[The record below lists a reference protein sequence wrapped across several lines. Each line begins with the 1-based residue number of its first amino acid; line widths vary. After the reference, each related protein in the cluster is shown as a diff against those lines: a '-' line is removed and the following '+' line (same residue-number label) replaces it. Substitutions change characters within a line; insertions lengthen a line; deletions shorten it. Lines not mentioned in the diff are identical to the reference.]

1 MIEGNKHLRIIITG
15 QKGYI
20 GQHLS
25 KYLFDKTDWDIHGLD
40 KQDGFDLLG
49 DRSIQHL
56 ETFDCVVHLAS
67 LTGVRSSKLIP
78 HTYMRD
84 NIKMTMRILNA
95 CLDANVP
102 CLVASSSS
110 VTELRSSYAYS
121 KYAIEQL
128 CQSYPYN
135 RVARLFRP
143 FTVYGHSM
151 RDVYRSNML
160 YGMIVDNK
168 VPNEIWNAKRD
179 FTHIDDV
186 CSALQLLILNRHNG
200 TPDKPYDIGYCNPI
214 STKEFLE
221 LHSVNT
227 SSITFKEPNDSYSES
242 HFTCASPSA
251 LFRLGW
257 SPASNKRIY
266 NLPLRTP

>member
-1 MIEGNKHLRIIITG
+1 MEMIEGNKHLRIIITG

-25 KYLFDKTDWDIHGLD
+25 KWLFNNTDWDIHGLD

-67 LTGVRSSKLIP
+67 MTGVRLSAKIP
-78 HTYMRD
+78 KRYMED
-84 NIKMTMRILNA
+84 NIKMTMRILNS
-95 CLDANVP
+95 CLDNNVP

-110 VTELRSSYAYS
+110 VSELRSAYAYS

-135 RVARLFRP
+135 SIARIFRP
-143 FTVYGHSM
+143 FTVYGHNM
-151 RDVYRSNML
+151 KDVYRSNML
-160 YGMIVDNK
+160 YGMIVNNR

-179 FTHIDDV
+179 FTHIDDI
-186 CSALQLLILNRHNG
+186 CSAIQLLILNRRNG
-200 TPDKPYDIGYCNPI
+200 TPNKPYEIGYCNPI

-221 LHSVNT
+221 LHSVDT
-227 SSITFKEPNDSYSES
+227 STIHFKEPSNEYSES
-242 HFTCASPSA
+242 HFTCASPHD

-257 SPASNKRIY
+257 TPQNNQRIY
-266 NLPLRTP
+266 S

>member
-1 MIEGNKHLRIIITG
+1 MIEGNKHLRILITG
-15 QKGYI
+15 NQGYL

-25 KYLFDKTDWDIHGLD
+25 KWLFNHTDWDIHGLD

-67 LTGVRSSKLIP
+67 LTGVRASRVIP
-78 HTYMRD
+78 HRYMRD
-84 NIKMTMRILNA
+84 NIAMTMRILNA

-110 VTELRSSYAYS
+110 VEELRSAYAYS
-121 KYAIEQL
+121 KYSIEQI
-128 CQSYPYN
+128 CKSYPYN
-135 RVARLFRP
+135 RIARIFRP
-143 FTVYGHSM
+143 FTIYGHNI
-151 RDVYRSNML
+151 RNCYRSNML

-168 VPNEIWNAKRD
+168 IPNEIVNARRD

-200 TPDKPYDIGYCNPI
+200 TPDKPIDIGYCNPI

-221 LHSVNT
+221 LCSVDV
-227 SSITFKEPNDSYSES
+227 SDIIFKEPTEEYTES

-251 LFRLGW
+251 LFRMGW
-257 SPASNKRIY
+257 SPSSNKRIY
-266 NLPLRTP
+266 NLPL

>member
-1 MIEGNKHLRIIITG
+1 MRILVTGGN
-15 QKGYI
+15 GYL
-20 GQHLS
+20 GQHLQ
-25 KYLFDKTDWDIHGLD
+25 KWLYTHTDTDVNSLD
-40 KQDGFDLLG
+40 KSTGFDLLG
-49 DRSIQHL
+49 DRSIQHI
-56 ETFDCVVHLAS
+56 ETYDCVIHLAS
-67 LTGVRSSKLIP
+67 LTGVRASRLIP
-78 HTYMRD
+78 HRYMRD
-84 NIKMTMRILNA
+84 NMQMTMRILNQ
-95 CLDANVP
+95 CNEYNVP

-135 RVARLFRP
+135 RIARIFRP
-143 FTVYGHSM
+143 FTIYGHNM
-151 RDVYRSNML
+151 DGVYRSNML
-160 YGMIVDNK
+160 YGMIVDKK

-186 CSALQLLILNRHNG
+186 CSAIHLLALNRHNG

-214 STKEFLE
+214 TTKDFLE
-221 LHSVNT
+221 LFSVDT
-227 SSITFKEPNDSYSES
+227 STIHFKEPNDSYSES

-257 SPASNKRIY
+257 TPQNNTRL
-266 NLPLRTP
+266 NTLPL